1 MGVFGML
8 HCKICFD
15 VNNVSILN
23 DACFLHNDQLTFLSE
38 EKQRKISSAIMNTFS
53 KRKKK
58 TENGAFLD
66 FIKNTPLSFY
76 FIGIFSRT
84 KLDKQRVLD
93 FF

>member
-38 EKQRKISSAIMNTFS
+38 EKQRKNIFRYHEYIF
-53 KRKKK
+53 KEKK
-58 TENGAFLD
+58 ENRERSFLG
-66 FIKNTPLSFY
+66 FY
-76 FIGIFSRT
+76 
-84 KLDKQRVLD
+84 
-93 FF
+93 